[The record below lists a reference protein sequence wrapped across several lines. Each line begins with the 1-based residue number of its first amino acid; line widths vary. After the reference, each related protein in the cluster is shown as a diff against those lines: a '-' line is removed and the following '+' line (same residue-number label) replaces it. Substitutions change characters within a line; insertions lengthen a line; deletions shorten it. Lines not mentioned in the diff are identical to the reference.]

1 MPTMHDVARL
11 ARVSIA
17 TVSAT
22 LSGKAYVSPELQA
35 RVQAAIEELGYAP
48 NGVARGLKQG
58 SSNLLG
64 LIIPDI
70 TNPFYTEFVHD
81 TQALANAA
89 GYSML
94 LCVTDN
100 DPAKERDSLRLMR
113 THRVAGTVLCPT
125 HTTAHESLRPDH
137 APLVLVDNA
146 PAGLP
151 LDAVALENDAAAYM
165 ATAHIVGF
173 GHERIGTVAG
183 PPQML
188 AGAERLAGYER
199 ALRDHALVV
208 DGALIRFGQ
217 FLAEEAYAVCREL
230 YSLPAP
236 PTALFV
242 ANNHMLIGVMQA
254 LSDLELSCPMDV
266 SIVSID
272 DFSWARAFTPKLTT
286 VRQPVREMAQ
296 AALGLLLGRMA
307 NRDLEPSRK
316 VLGAELIVRDSCRP
330 WP

>member
-22 LSGKAYVSPELQA
+22 LSGKAYVSPELKS

-48 NGVARGLKQG
+48 NGVARGLRQG

-70 TNPFYTEFVHD
+70 TNPFYTEFVHVV
-81 TQALANAA
+81 QGLADAA

-100 DPAKERDSLRLMR
+100 DPARERDALTLMR

-125 HTTAHESLRPDH
+125 HTTAHESLRSDH
-137 APLVLVDNA
+137 GPLVLVDNA
-146 PAGLP
+146 PVGLG
-151 LDAVALENDAAAYM
+151 LDAVVLENEAAAHM
-165 ATAHIVGF
+165 ATAHIISF
-173 GHERIGTVAG
+173 GHQRIGTVAG
-183 PPQML
+183 PQQML
-188 AGAERLAGYER
+188 AGAQRLAGYER
-199 ALRDHALVV
+199 ALREHGIAV
-208 DGALIRFGQ
+208 DPAFVRFGQ
-217 FLAEEAYAVCREL
+217 FLADDAYAVCREL
-230 YSLPAP
+230 YRLPAP

-254 LSDLELSCPMDV
+254 LSDLGLSCPDDV

-272 DFSWARAFTPKLTT
+272 DFSWARAFTPSSRPCASPC
-286 VRQPVREMAQ
+286 VRWLRPRWDCCWNAWRTPIWSLR
-296 AALGLLLGRMA
+296 ARC
-307 NRDLEPSRK
+307 SR
-316 VLGAELIVRDSCRP
+316 P
-330 WP
+330 N